1 MEAFAINLQ
10 NFFATAF
17 AGMLAAGGLVLV
29 FGLFLIGLFMA
40 FFFRIYIAYRMAQNR
55 HREPLPWVL
64 LSFCFSPVITW
75 IILLIFGDKKES
87 DNW

>member
-1 MEAFAINLQ
+1 MEAFALNLQ

-17 AGMLAAGGLVLV
+17 VGMLAAGGLVLV
-29 FGLFLIGLFMA
+29 FGLFLIGLLVA

-75 IILLIFGDKKES
+75 IILLILGDKKES